1 MSGCNPKET
10 NQEFNRAAA
19 RGCGIDKG
27 EDMRRLI
34 VFNNVTV
41 DGYFAAANGEMQW
54 AHRNAQDEEYNAFVA
69 GNANG
74 DGQLL
79 FGRITYQM
87 MASFWPTP
95 MAMEQ
100 LPAIAKGMNG
110 MPKVV
115 FSRTL
120 KEATWNNTKLVKGD
134 VVEEVRK
141 MKKEVGPDLAILG
154 SGSIVAQLA
163 NVGLIDEY
171 QVMVNP
177 VILGGGRTMFDG
189 MTKKLNLK
197 LAKTRAFR
205 NGNVLLNYESAA

>member
-1 MSGCNPKET
+1 
-10 NQEFNRAAA
+10 
-19 RGCGIDKG
+19 
-27 EDMRRLI
+27 MRRLV

-87 MASFWPTP
+87 MASFWPTA
-95 MAMEQ
+95 MALEQ
-100 LPAIAKGMNG
+100 LPAIARGMNR
-110 MPKVV
+110 MPKIV

-120 KEATWNNTKLVKGD
+120 KEARWNNTKLVKGD
-134 VVEEVRK
+134 PVDEVHK
-141 MKKEVGPDLAILG
+141 MKNETGPDMAILG
-154 SGSIVAQLA
+154 SGSIVSQLA
-163 NVGLIDEY
+163 KAGLIDEF

-177 VILGGGRTMFDG
+177 VILGGGRTMFDDVG
-189 MTKKLNLK
+189 KRLNLK
-197 LAKTRAFR
+197 LETTRAFR
-205 NGNVLLNYESAA
+205 NGNVLLNYVPAA

>member
-1 MSGCNPKET
+1 
-10 NQEFNRAAA
+10 
-19 RGCGIDKG
+19 
-27 EDMRRLI
+27 MRRVI

-41 DGYFAAANGEMQW
+41 DGYFAASSGEMQW
-54 AHRNAQDEEYNAFVA
+54 AHRNTQDEEYGAFVA

-100 LPAIAKGMNG
+100 LPAIAKGMNR
-110 MPKVV
+110 MSKVV

-120 KEATWNNTKLVKGD
+120 SEVTWNNTTLVKGD
-134 VVEEVRK
+134 LVEEVRK
-141 MKKEVGPDLAILG
+141 MKKKAGPDMAILG
-154 SGSIVAQLA
+154 SGSIVSQLA
-163 NVGLIDEY
+163 RAELIDEF

-177 VILGGGRTMFDG
+177 VILGGGRTMFDDVG
-189 MTKKLNLK
+189 KKLNLK
-197 LAKTRAFR
+197 LERTRAFR
-205 NGNVLLNYESAA
+205 NGNVLLNYVPAA

>member
-1 MSGCNPKET
+1 
-10 NQEFNRAAA
+10 
-19 RGCGIDKG
+19 
-27 EDMRRLI
+27 MRRII

-41 DGYFAAANGEMQW
+41 DGYFAAASGEMQW

-100 LPAIAKGMNG
+100 LPAIAQGMNR

-120 KEATWNNTKLVKGD
+120 KEVTWNNTKLVKGD
-134 VVEEVRK
+134 LVEEVRK
-141 MKKEVGPDLAILG
+141 MKNEAGPDMAILG
-154 SGSIVAQLA
+154 SGSIVSQLA
-163 NVGLIDEY
+163 RAGLVNEF

-177 VILGGGRTMFDG
+177 VILGGGRTMFDDIG
-189 MTKKLNLK
+189 KKLNLK
-197 LAKTRAFR
+197 LENTRAFR
-205 NGNVLLNYESAA
+205 NGNVLLNYVPAA

>member
-1 MSGCNPKET
+1 
-10 NQEFNRAAA
+10 
-19 RGCGIDKG
+19 
-27 EDMRRLI
+27 MRRLV

-41 DGYFAAANGEMQW
+41 DGYFAAANGEIQW
-54 AHRNAQDEEYNAFVA
+54 AQRNAQDEEYNAFVA

-74 DGQLL
+74 EGQLL

-100 LPAIAKGMNG
+100 LPTIAKGMNR

-120 KEATWNNTKLVKGD
+120 KEATWNNTKLLTGD
-134 VVEEVRK
+134 LVEEVRR
-141 MKKEVGPDLAILG
+141 MKNEAGPDMAILG
-154 SGSIVAQLA
+154 SGSIVSQLA
-163 NVGLIDEY
+163 RAGLIDEF

-177 VILGGGRTMFDG
+177 VILGGGRTMFDEVG
-189 MTKKLNLK
+189 KKLNLK
-197 LAKTRAFR
+197 LETTRAFR
-205 NGNVLLNYESAA
+205 NGNVLLNYVPAA